1 MRYLQ
6 IGNSDVKISA
16 VIAGGWQAGGEDW
29 PSFDKKLAKRIFRKW
44 YDAGVTTFDT
54 AEEYGRDGYGE
65 VVLAEALGDKIRDV
79 VIITKASWR
88 HLTPE
93 TLTNACENSLRRLR
107 REWIDC
113 YLIHWPAGSFK
124 SKRVPIAETM
134 YALQRIKEQGKI
146 RAIGLSNFSRVELE
160 EAIQH
165 ATIDAVQDAY
175 SLLWRRPTEENGPWL
190 FAKNKGMLCLAYSPL
205 AQGLLTGKFLPVH
218 RFAEGDNRLDNWLF
232 QGETYQQC
240 LDVVSQLRP
249 YAEEKNIT
257 LAQLAIGWVIAQAD
271 TAAVI
276 GATSEAQAV
285 DNALAAAVSLSAPD
299 AEALGQIASR
309 IPNSLRHRKL
319 MWDWD
324 RGR

>member
-29 PSFDKKLAKRIFRKW
+29 PSFDKTLAERIFRKW

-54 AEEYGRDGYGE
+54 AEEYGRNGHGE
-65 VVLAEALGDKIRDV
+65 TVLAEALGHKIRDI
-79 VIITKASWR
+79 VIITKASWQ

-93 TLTNACENSLRRLR
+93 ALTKACENSLRRLK

-113 YLIHWPAGSFK
+113 YLVHWPAGSFK
-124 SKRVPIAETM
+124 SNLVPIAETM
-134 YALQRIKEQGKI
+134 YTLQRIKEQGKI
-146 RAIGLSNFSRVELE
+146 RTIGVSNFSRAELE
-160 EAIQH
+160 EAAQY

-190 FAKNKGMLCLAYSPL
+190 FAKEKGMLCLAYSPL
-205 AQGLLTGKFLPVH
+205 AQGLLTGKFQPGHL
-218 RFAEGDNRLDNWLF
+218 FAEGDNRLDSWLF
-232 QGETYQQC
+232 HGETYQQC

-249 YAEEKNIT
+249 YAEKQRIT

-276 GATSEAQAV
+276 GATSEEQVV
-285 DNALAAAVSLSAPD
+285 DNAGAAAVSLLATD
-299 AEALGQIASR
+299 AEAISQIAIR
-309 IPNSLRHRKL
+309 IPNSLCHRKL

-324 RGR
+324 RG